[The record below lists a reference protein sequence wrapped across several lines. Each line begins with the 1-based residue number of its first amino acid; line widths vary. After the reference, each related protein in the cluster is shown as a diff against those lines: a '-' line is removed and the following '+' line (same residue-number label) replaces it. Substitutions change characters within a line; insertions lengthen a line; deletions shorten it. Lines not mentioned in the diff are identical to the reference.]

1 MAKEKIISTV
11 CIPCGQKNDKK
22 NKASFGAWIDT
33 CDICGEKNVPCADAA
48 HDFGIYSTKEIE
60 ENDKVQDLI

>member
-1 MAKEKIISTV
+1 MAKEKYIK
-11 CIPCGQKNDKK
+11 GKHD
-22 NKASFGAWIDT
+22 
-33 CDICGEKNVPCADAA
+33 DAA